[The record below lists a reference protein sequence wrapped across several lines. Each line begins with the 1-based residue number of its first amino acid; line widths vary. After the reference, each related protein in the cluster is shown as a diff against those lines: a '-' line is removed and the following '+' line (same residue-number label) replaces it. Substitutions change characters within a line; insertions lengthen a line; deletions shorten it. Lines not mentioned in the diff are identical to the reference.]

1 MEILESNVKDYNQR
15 EQFWINKLN
24 TVSPNG
30 YNLTIGGEGF
40 PHYKGINMYNSSL
53 TQQEVDNIKNIDL
66 LNPLLTISDIA
77 KKYNVNASVIYSISY
92 GISYHDNT
100 IKYPIRTKEWI
111 YEQIYNLLITK
122 KYNIEEID
130 QMVFPSKNIIKGVN
144 QGSIYHKDNV
154 IYPLVDFL
162 NEEDKKVLPRKNEK
176 NLSYIMEDLINN
188 HDLTI
193 GDIALKYNTT
203 TFAINAINKGESYFN
218 SNYNYPLRKFNKKYR
233 LITKEELLDIVTML
247 QNPKYRKKDIT
258 KKYSMSLRLLNLINN
273 GEEGYKIDNITYP
286 IRKYKKKKIY

>member
-40 PHYKGINMYNSSL
+40 PHYKGTDIYNSSL

-66 LNPLLTISDIA
+66 LNPLLTIPDIA
-77 KKYNVNASVIYSISY
+77 KKYNVNASVIHNISR

-100 IKYPIRTKEWI
+100 TKYPIRTKEWI

-122 KYNIEEID
+122 KYNIEEIE

-154 IYPLVDFL
+154 TYPLVDFL
-162 NEEDKKVLPRKNEK
+162 NEEDKKVLPRKNKK
-176 NLSYIMEDLINN
+176 NLSYIIEDLINN

-193 GDIALKYNTT
+193 DDIALKYNTT
-203 TFAINAINKGESYFN
+203 TFVINAINKGESYFN

-247 QNPKYRKKDIT
+247 QNPKYQKKDII
-258 KKYSMSLRLLNLINN
+258 KKYSMGLRLLNLINN